1 VFGVLQDWVMRAT
14 DYWRALFGGI
24 ILFLVL
30 AFPEGLAG
38 ISRQIETLWQLY
50 RPAVGVVRREKLT

>member
-1 VFGVLQDWVMRAT
+1 
-14 DYWRALFGGI
+14 LFGGI